1 MKKKAATFVTAAV
14 MTAAMTMTAFA
25 GEWKQDAQGW
35 WWQNDNGTYAN
46 SGWEWLDGNNDGV
59 SECYFFGSDGYLLV
73 NTTVEG
79 QYTVNADGAWVADG
93 VVQTKAAEAE
103 SAGAETADAQ
113 AQAQYSDNYSGNYQ
127 VPFYEMDGSVTTQTL
142 SISFDAAT
150 NSILVTSSRL
160 GVLGTYTYGGADFRG
175 YTFFELESEEEKD
188 AITYLAPGQIEWW
201 TESGST
207 GITRQ

>member
-1 MKKKAATFVTAAV
+1 MKKNVVTLMTAAV

-35 WWQNDNGTYAN
+35 WWQNDNGTYPN
-46 SGWEWLDGNNDGV
+46 SGWEWLDGNKDGV
-59 SECYFFGSDGYLLV
+59 SECYFFGNDGYLLV

-93 VVQTKAAEAE
+93 VVQTKAAEAAA
-103 SAGAETADAQ
+103 AGTQEQAQ
-113 AQAQYSDNYSGNYQ
+113 TQAQYGDDYSGNYQ

-142 SISFDAAT
+142 SISFDALT
-150 NSILVTSSRL
+150 NSILVTSSRS
-160 GVLGTYTYGGADFRG
+160 GVLGTYTYGGTDFRG

-188 AITYLAPGQIEWW
+188 AIFYLAPGQIEWW